1 MTTATLETRRPAANT
16 AVPAAHSAERMRRI
30 ARRWRYLTN
39 AGAALISALI
49 LVWTLTPIYNIIM
62 VSLEA
67 EGDVSVTHIFPPQ
80 PSVES
85 FWVVITEGHWYL
97 EAFWHQFGNSVFLAA
112 MVTLLTLAI
121 GSLTSFSVGRMR
133 IRNGWIITN
142 AALMTYVIPASF
154 LSIPFYLIMNHYGL
168 QNNPW
173 SVIAV
178 LVTFATP
185 YAIFIFQEYGRSI
198 PI

>member
-1 MTTATLETRRPAANT
+1 MTTANLETRRPAANT
-16 AVPAAHSAERMRRI
+16 AVPAAHSAERMRRV

-80 PSVES
+80 PSMES

-97 EAFWHQFGNSVFLAA
+97 EAFCRSGSTRRDWQLTTIPHKTELTFASKDRRHLRLRTLIEPDVEALHEIRAGKDDVAGAGGGEAVEEGFLCADFGCDGL
-112 MVTLLTLAI
+112 
-121 GSLTSFSVGRMR
+121 
-133 IRNGWIITN
+133 
-142 AALMTYVIPASF
+142 PASA
-154 LSIPFYLIMNHYGL
+154 PA
-168 QNNPW
+168 Q
-173 SVIAV
+173 
-178 LVTFATP
+178 LVVG
-185 YAIFIFQEYGRSI
+185 EGGKRYGR
-198 PI
+198 